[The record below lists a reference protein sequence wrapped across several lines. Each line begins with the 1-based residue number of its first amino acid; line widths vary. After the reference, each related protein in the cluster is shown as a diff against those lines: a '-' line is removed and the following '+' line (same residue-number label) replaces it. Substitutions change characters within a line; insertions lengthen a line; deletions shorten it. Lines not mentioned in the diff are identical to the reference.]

1 MLNLAVILVSTRE
14 ERKGAAVA
22 RWFME
27 IAERFEGFNADLI
40 DLAEVDLP
48 IYDEAK
54 HPRLAQYEH
63 GHTKA
68 WSERIARADAFVFV
82 TPEYNFGT
90 PPSLVNAL
98 IYLHNEWNYK
108 PVGFVSYGGVS
119 GGTRGV
125 QMTKQYVTSLKMM
138 PMAEA
143 VAIPF
148 FTQHLNAETGSFD
161 PGEMQAKA
169 ANIMLAELLRWA
181 TALQTLR
188 APVAAG
194 VS

>member
-1 MLNLAVILVSTRE
+1 MLNLAVILVSTRA
-14 ERKGAAVA
+14 ERKGAAIA
-22 RWFME
+22 RWFMD
-27 IAERFEGFNADLI
+27 IAEQFEGFNAELI
-40 DLAEVDLP
+40 DLAEIDLP
-48 IYDEAK
+48 VFDEAK

-63 GHTKA
+63 EHTRA

-90 PPSLVNAL
+90 PPSLSNAL
-98 IYLHNEWNYK
+98 VYLHNEWAYK

-148 FTQHLNAETGSFD
+148 FMQHLNADTGSFD

-169 ANIMLAELLRWA
+169 ASVMLAELQRWA

-188 APVAAG
+188 APAPEPVG
-194 VS
+194 

>member
-1 MLNLAVILVSTRE
+1 MLKLAVILVSTRD
-14 ERKGAAVA
+14 ERKGGAVA
-22 RWFME
+22 RWFMD
-27 IAERFEGFNADLI
+27 IADQFEGFDAELI

-48 IYDEAK
+48 LFDEAK
-54 HPRLAQYEH
+54 HPRLEQYEH
-63 GHTKA
+63 DHTKA
-68 WSERIARADAFVFV
+68 WSERIARADAFIFV

-90 PPSLVNAL
+90 PPSLTNAL
-98 IYLHNEWNYK
+98 VYLHNEWAYK

-148 FTQHLNAETGSFD
+148 FMQHLNAETGSFD

-169 ANIMLAELLRWA
+169 ANVMLAELQRWA

-188 APVAAG
+188 APVTANVG
-194 VS
+194 